1 MCLYFTTAFVTE
13 QAHSVL
19 TDKLG
24 SSRFSRVAISAA
36 LSSSSRNENTA
47 LVSQRQVGAGT
58 DKLGSG
64 QPGLPFSLGIP
75 ACCGGLRGSIS
86 FLRQKARAQ
95 KARKMGLSG
104 LLASFPYINFA
115 LLIGQ
120 IYVLFRVLNDG
131 FHLGK
136 NPDLCTLLHE
146 GEWGKRTPFCRRMAV
161 KPGSAHTHNMQE
173 SQD

>member
-1 MCLYFTTAFVTE
+1 MAFFGVILMKSGDACPADYFREAFFGR
-13 QAHSVL
+13 S
-19 TDKLG
+19 K
-24 SSRFSRVAISAA
+24 
-36 LSSSSRNENTA
+36 
-47 LVSQRQVGAGT
+47 
-58 DKLGSG
+58 
-64 QPGLPFSLGIP
+64 
-75 ACCGGLRGSIS
+75 S

-95 KARKMGLSG
+95 KARKLGLSG

-146 GEWGKRTPFCRRMAV
+146 GEWGKRTPFCRREAV
-161 KPGSAHTHNMQE
+161 KPANAHRDNMQE
-173 SQD
+173 SQDYAADSVGLMKENQATGAAA